1 MRGQRASQTT
11 VKVGAAWRYWLVLG
25 ALFCCVLALF
35 YRAVQL
41 HVLEQGFLSNQG
53 DARAIRFERLDA
65 HRGLISDRNGE
76 PLAISAAVETVYA
89 NPQQMNMTASTFTVL
104 AKTLDVDRS
113 NLEAKLLANI
123 DKQFVY
129 LKRKLSPEKVAQ
141 VLRLNLEGV
150 YSRREY
156 KRFYPAGE
164 VAAHVVGFADI
175 DERGREGLELSYDD
189 WLTGHEGKR
198 RVMKNRTGKVVKDL
212 GVIEFAE
219 PGKDI
224 QLSLDMRIQYLAYRE
239 MKAVVEAHK
248 AKSGSAVVLDVKTG
262 EVLAMVNQ
270 PSYNPNN
277 RRGLAVASLRNRA
290 ITDVFEPGSTMK
302 LATLSAALE
311 SKRYTLGSVL
321 DTSPGYLRLGRK
333 TIRDARNY
341 GRIDLSDVIAK
352 SSNVGVSKIALSLE
366 ADAMWDMFYRL
377 GLGQGTGIGFP
388 GESIGHLPDLSAN
401 RSIEIAAMSYG
412 YGLHV
417 NALQLAQAYMILGN
431 GGLKYP
437 LSLIKKEQAEV
448 PERVISEE
456 VSDALRTAMRKVV
469 AKGSGR
475 RARVAMYEVGG
486 KTGTVH
492 RVGRG
497 GYKQDEYKAIFAGL
511 APIDDPHIAVVVVVD
526 APSGAEYYGGEVAAP
541 VFSRVVDGTMRLLSV
556 EPSQSL
562 PIQAAKHSGPN
573 VSGGRG

>member
-1 MRGQRASQTT
+1 
-11 VKVGAAWRYWLVLG
+11 
-25 ALFCCVLALF
+25 
-35 YRAVQL
+35 VQL

-141 VLRLNLEGV
+141 VLQLNLEGV

-189 WLTGHEGKR
+189 WLTGHEGKQ

-311 SKRYTLGSVL
+311 SKRYTLSSVL

-366 ADAMWDMFYRL
+366 SDAMWDMFYRL

-541 VFSRVVDGTMRLLSV
+541 VFFSSCRRYDALVKR
-556 EPSQSL
+556 
-562 PIQAAKHSGPN
+562 
-573 VSGGRG
+573 